1 MADTYQR
8 DHFLV
13 TIEALKSSME
23 DNADIQQAELSAIH
37 QAAENTS
44 KLGEAGKGDFVK
56 NMAMTVLAIHIQ
68 RQELQEARES
78 KKLDQE
84 SVDENDR
91 RDIESAEIANKSFTY
106 WEEMVARLTPVDKI
120 GINLW
125 SHMVTHLGHIQEDVF
140 QIRNI
145 MTGVS
150 DVREEYERMFS
161 RELAFKQVEEIGK
174 MVDIS
179 EHLVDAGHH
188 RFAEPEAALYSS
200 SARAREE
207 EDKDE
212 KHQGRL
218 RKMIGAMTGHLK
230 SMADKAKTA
239 VKVGLV
245 GILTALGLLWF
256 IRFMETDTWKNL
268 TKIMADFIN
277 TGLPILA
284 KTLDLLVG
292 GIIETFKTL
301 ASWWNASF
309 GRFFNWLGEQFGITR
324 EVTVKQPVM
333 DKDTGKQKIDE
344 KTGKLVF
351 KEVTK
356 QVGFLG
362 DGIGLLGGVIL
373 AIAAPFVV
381 LKGAM
386 WALAH
391 PIKLVTGAFKL
402 LALPFKL
409 LTPSFWKGMIGGLS
423 SVGSKFKNIGKGISN
438 FGRYA
443 MAGSAT
449 RQRLSRI
456 QQIRAQA
463 QSGVQQLPSQPSS
476 GGFGRSA
483 LKNLSGLG
491 RGIANLGK
499 GIGRGLGKLLESTL
513 KGLARGIGALG
524 NARVLKGA
532 AAMGILGL
540 AMIPFAKAI
549 NMFSKANWKG
559 LGIAITGMAALTTA
573 IFALSKFA
581 MGPSLLIGA
590 AAMGI
595 LGLALIPLS
604 HALGK
609 FSKISWSSIGKGIVA
624 ILGFSLAVGALGAAM
639 MTGFGALA
647 LGAGVVAVLALSA
660 ALYAF
665 GKSAESSA
673 TGLGLIEPK
682 LKSMAKLPIG
692 RLLKLGVA
700 LAGLGAGLLAF
711 SVTQLGSRFFN
722 WVGKLFGGSGPMD
735 DIMELAKSAPNLTQL
750 NDTLKTFGK
759 TLKNFGGLTS
769 MSSTGVKR
777 IKEFIKAFDLDED
790 SDLRAL
796 AAAFTGFARIPFDK
810 LKGQLE
816 SLSTGMQSFGA
827 SIKKLADNDVKNFK
841 KFMEAFDHDEGSD
854 MLALAKMW
862 ESFAKI
868 KFETLWPIFS
878 SGVSFKKIFEMPKLT
893 LRESAAWRALF
904 DRMRLL
910 LDKMIE
916 AKKAGVGVDLLL
928 QKAFPKTQ
936 IPKTSSMGKTPVGPD
951 STPVKT
957 TTPNKLITDP
967 VPGPADRPTGRL
979 KIPYDLGYKRG
990 SLGQLKSD
998 EGFRSTVYKDTELID
1013 TIGYGFNL
1021 ERGDAQKVLDAAGI
1035 NKSVADLRSGRAKL
1049 TEPEASKLM
1058 QSEIPHFQGVAQRYV
1073 DKGKQ
1078 GTWAKLSPDRQMVLT
1093 NMAYNMGAG
1102 GLNEFVKTRKLI
1114 QAGDFKEASLEMM
1127 RSSGGGT
1134 SLWAQ
1139 QVGDRATR
1147 LSARMAGSQIPNFQ
1161 LASLPTLPYVKT
1173 GDDIAKVLSN
1183 IAEKTPRFQGSGK
1196 QTDPTATP
1204 SLNATR
1210 VNAGTTELQIARDTT
1225 ARGREQTQDENLG
1238 GVFNSTQVDN
1248 STRNQFVGSR
1258 SSAPEDHRM
1267 ASLQK
1272 LAWT

>member
-78 KKLDQE
+78 KNLDQE

-362 DGIGLLGGVIL
+362 DGIGLLGGGIL

-409 LTPSFWKGMIGGLS
+409 LTASFWIGMIG
-423 SVGSKFKNIGKGISN
+423 
-438 FGRYA
+438 
-443 MAGSAT
+443 
-449 RQRLSRI
+449 
-456 QQIRAQA
+456 
-463 QSGVQQLPSQPSS
+463 
-476 GGFGRSA
+476 
-483 LKNLSGLG
+483 
-491 RGIANLGK
+491 
-499 GIGRGLGKLLESTL
+499 
-513 KGLARGIGALG
+513 
-524 NARVLKGA
+524 
-532 AAMGILGL
+532 
-540 AMIPFAKAI
+540 
-549 NMFSKANWKG
+549 
-559 LGIAITGMAALTTA
+559 
-573 IFALSKFA
+573 
-581 MGPSLLIGA
+581 
-590 AAMGI
+590 
-595 LGLALIPLS
+595 
-604 HALGK
+604 
-609 FSKISWSSIGKGIVA
+609 
-624 ILGFSLAVGALGAAM
+624 
-639 MTGFGALA
+639 
-647 LGAGVVAVLALSA
+647 
-660 ALYAF
+660 
-665 GKSAESSA
+665 
-673 TGLGLIEPK
+673 
-682 LKSMAKLPIG
+682 
-692 RLLKLGVA
+692 
-700 LAGLGAGLLAF
+700 
-711 SVTQLGSRFFN
+711 
-722 WVGKLFGGSGPMD
+722 
-735 DIMELAKSAPNLTQL
+735 
-750 NDTLKTFGK
+750 
-759 TLKNFGGLTS
+759 
-769 MSSTGVKR
+769 
-777 IKEFIKAFDLDED
+777 
-790 SDLRAL
+790 
-796 AAAFTGFARIPFDK
+796 
-810 LKGQLE
+810 
-816 SLSTGMQSFGA
+816 
-827 SIKKLADNDVKNFK
+827 
-841 KFMEAFDHDEGSD
+841 
-854 MLALAKMW
+854 
-862 ESFAKI
+862 
-868 KFETLWPIFS
+868 
-878 SGVSFKKIFEMPKLT
+878 
-893 LRESAAWRALF
+893 
-904 DRMRLL
+904 
-910 LDKMIE
+910 
-916 AKKAGVGVDLLL
+916 
-928 QKAFPKTQ
+928 
-936 IPKTSSMGKTPVGPD
+936 
-951 STPVKT
+951 
-957 TTPNKLITDP
+957 
-967 VPGPADRPTGRL
+967 
-979 KIPYDLGYKRG
+979 
-990 SLGQLKSD
+990 
-998 EGFRSTVYKDTELID
+998 
-1013 TIGYGFNL
+1013 
-1021 ERGDAQKVLDAAGI
+1021 
-1035 NKSVADLRSGRAKL
+1035 
-1049 TEPEASKLM
+1049 
-1058 QSEIPHFQGVAQRYV
+1058 
-1073 DKGKQ
+1073 
-1078 GTWAKLSPDRQMVLT
+1078 
-1093 NMAYNMGAG
+1093 
-1102 GLNEFVKTRKLI
+1102 
-1114 QAGDFKEASLEMM
+1114 
-1127 RSSGGGT
+1127 
-1134 SLWAQ
+1134 
-1139 QVGDRATR
+1139 
-1147 LSARMAGSQIPNFQ
+1147 
-1161 LASLPTLPYVKT
+1161 
-1173 GDDIAKVLSN
+1173 
-1183 IAEKTPRFQGSGK
+1183 
-1196 QTDPTATP
+1196 
-1204 SLNATR
+1204 
-1210 VNAGTTELQIARDTT
+1210 
-1225 ARGREQTQDENLG
+1225 
-1238 GVFNSTQVDN
+1238 
-1248 STRNQFVGSR
+1248 
-1258 SSAPEDHRM
+1258 
-1267 ASLQK
+1267 
-1272 LAWT
+1272 